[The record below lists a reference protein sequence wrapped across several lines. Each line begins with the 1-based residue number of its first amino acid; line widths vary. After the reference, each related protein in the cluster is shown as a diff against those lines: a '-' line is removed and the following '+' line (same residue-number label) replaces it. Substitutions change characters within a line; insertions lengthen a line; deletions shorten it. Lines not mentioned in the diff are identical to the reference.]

1 MREGAIARASAK
13 ALHQAGRQAASG
25 PSRIPR
31 PDYSSIT
38 SLRMLESV
46 STPSLVTRTPFS
58 QRRPNSLV

>member
-38 SLRMLESV
+38 SLR
-46 STPSLVTRTPFS
+46 
-58 QRRPNSLV
+58 